1 MLTRKHYHSIAEI
14 FKQNLEEIKPI
25 DSMLAQYGWACIA
38 CVAEELA
45 DYFEKDNPRFDRD
58 RFLEACGVE

>member
-1 MLTRKHYHSIAEI
+1 MLTRKHYEAIAEI
-14 FKQNLEEIKPI
+14 LSEHKDDSQYSTVI
-25 DSMLAQYGWACIA
+25 DERRVESISLS
-38 CVAEELA
+38 LA

>member
-1 MLTRKHYHSIAEI
+1 MTPDSGERFGL
-14 FKQNLEEIKPI
+14 PI
-25 DSMLAQYGWACIA
+25 RDISFL
-38 CVAEELA
+38 LA